1 MRQTQPALFPPAEP
15 RRARVLVVED
25 DAGQAKLARHLVE
38 AAGAEVIGV
47 ARTGQDAVDQAAHAD
62 VILLDY
68 QLEGSMTG
76 LDVLREVRQR
86 RIHAAVIVNTAFGSE
101 RVAAEA
107 LRLGADDYVIKDDA
121 FVEMLPRV
129 LSRVLRIHEIE
140 RALAEAQA
148 QVLRA
153 ERRAAIG
160 EITIAISHEMNNPLM
175 ALRAQLELLKL
186 DGAELSPVM
195 RANVESAL
203 EQVERITI
211 VIRRIASHDHEAST
225 TYVGGIKMTDLAGGQ
240 SAGTP

>member
-1 MRQTQPALFPPAEP
+1 MRPTQPLAFSAAEQL
-15 RRARVLVVED
+15 RARVLIVED
-25 DAGQAKLARHLVE
+25 DTAQAKLARRLVE
-38 AAGAEVIGV
+38 ASGAEVVGV
-47 ARTGQDAVDQAAHAD
+47 AKTGHDALAQAALAD

-86 RIHAAVIVNTAFGSE
+86 RIPAAVIVNTAYGSE

-129 LSRVLRIHEIE
+129 LSRLLRIQQVE
-140 RALAEAQA
+140 RTLVEAQA
-148 QVLRA
+148 QVLLA

-160 EITIAISHEMNNPLM
+160 EITVAISHEMNNPLM
-175 ALRAQLELLKL
+175 ALRTQLELLKL
-186 DGAELSPVM
+186 DGATLSPAT
-195 RANVESAL
+195 RTNVELAL
-203 EQVERITI
+203 QQVHRITI
-211 VIRRIASHDHEAST
+211 VLKRIAAHDQETST
-225 TYVGGIKMTDLAGGQ
+225 TYVGRTKMTDLSGGQ